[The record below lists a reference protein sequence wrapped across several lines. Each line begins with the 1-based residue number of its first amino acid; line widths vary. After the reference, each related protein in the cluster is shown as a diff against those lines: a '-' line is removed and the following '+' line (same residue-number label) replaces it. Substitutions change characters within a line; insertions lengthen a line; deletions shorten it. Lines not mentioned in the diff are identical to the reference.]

1 MLASS
6 PLAGLRRPD
15 SVVFSS
21 FLVLFFLSAGRTS
34 FQHEPKRVE
43 PEKERAARVHG
54 AQSVF
59 QAPLFICN
67 AEVMEGD
74 CGEMQ
79 RTSSAGEHPTT

>member
-1 MLASS
+1 MN
-6 PLAGLRRPD
+6 
-15 SVVFSS
+15 
-21 FLVLFFLSAGRTS
+21 
-34 FQHEPKRVE
+34 QRVE
-43 PEKERAARVHG
+43 PEEERAARVHG

-67 AEVMEGD
+67 AEVREGD